1 MQDHRLNTNKEP
13 AELIGSGRSYGE
25 GERPAQV
32 QGHRLDTNKDP
43 AELLGGRRRY
53 GEEERPS
60 RHLDKTNIVE
70 GDLEGEGRGRE
81 VQGQDNT
88 VSKNEAEGAGR
99 HGTNE
104 AEGAGR
110 QDRYED
116 QGAGRQGRDL
126 GVEGRGQENKTKT
139 TPRRTRR
146 STPRTVSTTC

>member
-1 MQDHRLNTNKEP
+1 MQDHRLDTNKEP
-13 AELIGSGRSYGE
+13 AELIGGRRSYGE

-88 VSKNEAEGAGR
+88 VGKNEAEGAGR

-104 AEGAGR
+104 AEGVGR
-110 QDRYED
+110 QDWYED
-116 QGAGRQGRDL
+116 KGAGH
-126 GVEGRGQENKTKT
+126 
-139 TPRRTRR
+139 
-146 STPRTVSTTC
+146 